1 MTDEEGERAS
11 AERLAEEIRRGVREV
26 LPGAEREPDEYFPA
40 LRAWDEAER
49 HAIPAVPAGASLPRV
64 KKLMLR
70 VLRLVTRSQGSF
82 NMKVLEGTKALD
94 RSLAMLR
101 REFDDA
107 ERRLSRTTELLQAR
121 MQTYETPPHAA
132 APGSGGPPSPSDGSA
147 APRSAGL
154 AAPSSVGLAGPLSDG
169 LYVRFEEE
177 FRGSEEAIRER
188 QEGYAGFFRDAPGP
202 VLDCGCGRGEFVEIL
217 AAAGIPA
224 TGIDANRVAIAL
236 GRKRGVAIEEG
247 DAFERLRSLRGS
259 LGGVCALQFVEHLT
273 PASVAAFLGLAFGAL
288 APGGRL
294 LLETINPDS
303 LYAMR
308 AYRLDPTHVWPVPA
322 RTLSLLVREAGF
334 REREVRFVSPV
345 PATEALVETGENE
358 RKLNRWIFGFQDYAL
373 FAERPEA

>member
-1 MTDEEGERAS
+1 MTDEESDRAS
-11 AERLAEEIRRGVREV
+11 AERLAEEIRRGVRAV
-26 LPGAEREPDEYFPA
+26 IPRAEEDSPEYLPA

-49 HAIPAVPAGASLPRV
+49 FVVPAVPAGASLSRI
-64 KKLMLR
+64 KRLMLR

-94 RSLAMLR
+94 RSIAILR

-121 MQTYETPPHAA
+121 MQTYETPASA
-132 APGSGGPPSPSDGSA
+132 REPGPRMRSSLPPGGLS
-147 APRSAGL
+147 
-154 AAPSSVGLAGPLSDG
+154 APSSGGLSAPLSDG
-169 LYVRFEEE
+169 FYVRFEEE

-188 QEGYAGFFRDAPGP
+188 QGGYVGFFRDAPGP

-224 TGIDANRVAIAL
+224 SGVDANRVAITL
-236 GRKRGVAIEEG
+236 GRNRGVAIEAG
-247 DAFERLRSLRGS
+247 DAFERLRSIRGG
-259 LGGVCALQFVEHLT
+259 LGGICALQFVEHLA
-273 PASVAAFLGLAFGAL
+273 PASVVEFLGLAFEAL

-308 AYRLDPTHVWPVPA
+308 AYRLDPTHAWPVPA

-334 REREVRFVSPV
+334 REKEVRFVSPV
-345 PATEALVETGENE
+345 PAPEALAETGENE

>member
-1 MTDEEGERAS
+1 MTDEESERTS

-26 LPGAEREPDEYFPA
+26 IPRPEGEPDDYVPA

-49 HAIPAVPAGASLPRV
+49 HVVPAVPAGASLPRV
-64 KKLMLR
+64 KRWMLR

-82 NMKVLEGTKALD
+82 NMKVLEGTRALD
-94 RSLAMLR
+94 RSLAILR
-101 REFDDA
+101 GEFDPA

-121 MQTYETPPHAA
+121 MQTYETPAPAG
-132 APGSGGPPSPSDGSA
+132 APGPGGSPTS
-147 APRSAGL
+147 PSAGL
-154 AAPSSVGLAGPLSDG
+154 AAPLSAGLAAPLSDG

-177 FRGSEEAIRER
+177 FRGSEQAIRER
-188 QEGYAGFFRDAPGP
+188 QEGYAGFFRGAPGP

-217 AAAGIPA
+217 AAEGIPA

-247 DAFERLRSLRGS
+247 DAFDRLRSLRGV

-273 PASVAAFLGLAFGAL
+273 PASVAAFLALAFGAL

-345 PATEALVETGENE
+345 PAAEALSETGEND

>member
-1 MTDEEGERAS
+1 MTDEEIESAS

-26 LPGAEREPDEYFPA
+26 LPLREGEPDEYVPA

-49 HAIPAVPAGASLPRV
+49 HAVPAVPPGASLPRV
-64 KKLMLR
+64 KKWMLR
-70 VLRLVTRSQGSF
+70 ALRLITRSQGSF
-82 NMKVLEGTKALD
+82 NMKVLEGTRALD
-94 RSLAMLR
+94 RSLAELR

-121 MQTYETPPHAA
+121 MQTYETP
-132 APGSGGPPSPSDGSA
+132 APSG
-147 APRSAGL
+147 APAAGL
-154 AAPSSVGLAGPLSDG
+154 AAPGNAVSLSDG

-188 QEGYAGFFRDAPGP
+188 QGGYAGFFRDAPGP

-224 TGIDANRVAIAL
+224 TGIDANRVAVTL
-236 GRKRGVAIEEG
+236 GRKRGVAIEAG
-247 DAFERLRSLRGS
+247 DAFERLRSLRGV
-259 LGGVCALQFVEHLT
+259 LGGVCALQLVEHLT
-273 PASVAAFLGLAFGAL
+273 PASVSAFLGLAFGAL

-345 PATEALVETGENE
+345 PAAEALSETGENE
-358 RKLNRWIFGFQDYAL
+358 RKLNRWIFGFQDYAI
-373 FAERPEA
+373 FAERPEE